1 MPLLHSEAQAALL
14 EAGALSHRLAER
26 YAQAARQMAE
36 HADADDQ
43 PASAQALREHFG
55 RYADALA
62 QQADQ
67 LDDSARAQDLLPR
80 EPHTELETLKQLAD
94 HIQTLLD
101 DRQGAALAK
110 RFMEE
115 EETLLQELKQAADL
129 EPCPDSVSAG
139 IAGGRERLDELAK
152 YG

>member
-14 EAGALSHRLAER
+14 ESGALSHRLAER

-67 LDDSARAQDLLPR
+67 LDDNARAQDLLPR
-80 EPHTELETLKQLAD
+80 EPHTELETIKQLAD
-94 HIQTLLD
+94 QIQTLLD

-115 EETLLQELKQAADL
+115 EETLLAELKQAAELD
-129 EPCPDSVSAG
+129 PCPESVTAS
-139 IAGGRERLDELAK
+139 ITTSRERLDDLSEF
-152 YG
+152 G

>member
-26 YAQAARQMAE
+26 YAQAARQMDE
-36 HADADDQ
+36 HTDADEQ
-43 PASAQALREHFG
+43 SEAAQALRQSFG
-55 RYADALA
+55 RYADALSR
-62 QQADQ
+62 QAEQ
-67 LDDSARAQDLLPR
+67 LEESARSLDLLPR
-80 EPHTELETLKQLAD
+80 EPNTELETLKQLAD

-115 EETLLQELKQAADL
+115 EETLLAELKQAAELD
-129 EPCPDSVSAG
+129 PCPESVTAS
-139 IAGGRERLDELAK
+139 ITTSRERLDDLSEF
-152 YG
+152 G